1 VVVWRCGWL
10 VGVQNLKC
18 RRVGQDKV
26 LRSRDP
32 CVVAP
37 HFLHRTACEDSCLFL
52 SLELSGLVTLFPRRR
67 GSCHKSFDVRNLQ
80 VPELAGRGGVV
91 EEEELCGETVEVP
104 SAAAQLLNKILVGV
118 LAAVR
123 VCGPCISR
131 FL

>member
-1 VVVWRCGWL
+1 VVVG
-10 VGVQNLKC
+10 GIQNLKC

-26 LRSRDP
+26 IRSRDP
-32 CVVAP
+32 WPVVAP

-52 SLELSGLVTLFPRRR
+52 SLELSGLVVLFPRRR
-67 GSCHKSFDVRNLQ
+67 GSCQKSFEVRNLQ

-91 EEEELCGETVEVP
+91 EEELCGETVEVP
-104 SAAAQLLNKILVGV
+104 YAAAQLLNKILVSE

-131 FL
+131 IL